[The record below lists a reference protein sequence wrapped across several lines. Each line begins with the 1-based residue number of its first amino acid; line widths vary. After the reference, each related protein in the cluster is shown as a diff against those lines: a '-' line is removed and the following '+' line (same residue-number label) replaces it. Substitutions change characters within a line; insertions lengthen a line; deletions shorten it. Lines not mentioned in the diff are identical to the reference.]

1 MDLISKINFYINS
14 VVWGPFMLCFLLFV
28 GIFFTAKLKFFQFTS
43 FKLWWS
49 ETAGSLFKKNKQKA
63 SDGKISSFQ
72 AMATALAG
80 AIGTGNIVGVAGAI
94 SLGGAGAIFW
104 MWIASFFGMAT
115 IFAENVLG
123 IKYRAKKNGKFVGGP
138 MYYIEK
144 GLHCKWLAVIFAV
157 FCTVAALGMG
167 NMTQANSVAGALE
180 IGFDVSPKLT
190 GIVLSFLVGIII
202 FGGIG
207 RIAALTEKLVPF
219 MAIAYTL
226 AAIIVIGVNFK
237 NIPNAFQK
245 IFVQAFDLNSAAGGF
260 MGYGMSRAIKYG
272 ISRGVF
278 SNEAGLGS
286 SPIVHAAA
294 DTDNPYKQG
303 MWGIFQV
310 FIDTIVLCTLM
321 ALCILTTNSE
331 QTGLDG
337 IALSTAA
344 FENVFGNFGTYFI
357 SVSIILFAFA
367 TLVSWSYFGERSL
380 EYLTG
385 GKFIRLYRIFYSMIT
400 YIGCVMSLSLVWEI
414 SDTLNGL
421 MAIPNLIALLFLS
434 QKIKYEDIV
443 SIYNKKSDYRLKKKH
458 FFTIFSKNS

>member
-1 MDLISKINFYINS
+1 MQEVFILDIIAKVNSFINGI
-14 VVWGPFMLCFLLFV
+14 VWGPFMLCFLLGA
-28 GIFFTAKLKFFQFTS
+28 GIFFTFKLKFFQFTH
-43 FKLWWS
+43 FKVWWH
-49 ETAGSLFKKNKQKA
+49 ETAMSLFRKDSRKKEK
-63 SDGKISSFQ
+63 GKISSFQ

-115 IFAENVLG
+115 IFIENVLG
-123 IKYRAKKNGKFVGGP
+123 IKYRTQRNGKYVGGP

-144 GLHCKWLAVIFAV
+144 GLHCKWLAVIFAI

-180 IGFDVSPKLT
+180 IGFGVSPKIS
-190 GIVLSFLVGIII
+190 GIILSILVGLII

-207 RIAALTEKLVPF
+207 RIASLTEKLVPF
-219 MAIAYTL
+219 MAIIYTL
-226 AAIIVIGVNFK
+226 AALIVIIVNFK
-237 NIPNAFQK
+237 NIPYAFQK
-245 IFVQAFDLNSAAGGF
+245 IFLQAFDLNSAAGGF

-294 DTDNPYKQG
+294 NTDNPYKQG

-310 FIDTIVLCTLM
+310 FMDTIVLCTLM
-321 ALCILTTNSE
+321 ALCILTTDSE
-331 QTGLDG
+331 KTGLDG
-337 IALSTAA
+337 VALSTAA
-344 FENVFGNFGTYFI
+344 FQSVLGTAGTYFI
-357 SVSIILFAFA
+357 SLSIILFAFA

-380 EYLTG
+380 EYLTNG
-385 GKFIRLYRIFYSMIT
+385 RFIKIYRIVYAMIT

-421 MAIPNLIALLFLS
+421 MAIPNLIALLLLS
-434 QKIKYEDIV
+434 NKINYNDIN
-443 SIYNKKSDYRLKKKH
+443 IMY
-458 FFTIFSKNS
+458 SKNIYRKLKQKS